1 MTERVGSRVTPGR
14 VFLSLLVLA
23 IGCMWFYAFF
33 LARSG
38 NPDRLDEM
46 LWAEAAEVR
55 CLEMLDD
62 VTGIRRASQVLDP
75 GQRAADLDEA
85 TVLMAAMVADLKLIK
100 PGTHDDGVLIGAWLS
115 DWDTYLADRRA
126 HAERLRTEG
135 DVRPLM
141 SALPSGTGSVQERMN
156 GFARVNDMESCLDPG
171 DL

>member
-1 MTERVGSRVTPGR
+1 MTEPAGSRITPGR

-23 IGCMWFYAFF
+23 MGCMWFYAFF

-38 NPDRLDEM
+38 NPDRLDDM
-46 LWAEAAEVR
+46 SWAETAEIR
-55 CLEMLDD
+55 CIEMLDD
-62 VTGIRRASQVLDP
+62 MDGLRLASEVATP
-75 GQRAADLDEA
+75 TERAADLDEA
-85 TVLMAAMVADLKLIK
+85 TVLMAAMVTDLRLIK
-100 PGTHDDGVLIGAWLS
+100 PGTHDDGVLIGAWLG
-115 DWDTYLADRRA
+115 DWNTSLADRRA

-156 GFARVNDMESCLDPG
+156 GFARVNDMDSCLDPG